1 MSAKAKRIGKCIF
14 DIHLYITVSYIIQV
28 TLFIRHL
35 ITNSLMDQAFLKFF
49 TQVITSTA
57 PAAPRRCPVIDFVE
71 FIFISFACSPNVF
84 LMAIV
89 SNKSL

>member
-49 TQVITSTA
+49 YTGDHFHCTGSSQKMSCNRFCRIYFHFFCVLTK
-57 PAAPRRCPVIDFVE
+57 C
-71 FIFISFACSPNVF
+71 F
-84 LMAIV
+84 L
-89 SNKSL
+89 NGNCFK